1 MGNYNPNPSMMTK
14 DTDPSGMKAW
24 ITPPGKEP
32 RPAEVLAESGGNTE

>member
-1 MGNYNPNPSMMTK
+1 MMTK

-32 RPAEVLAESGGNTE
+32 RPAEVLEEGRGNTERVVE